1 MKSFSLFK
9 AWSRADLAVLALLA
23 LPLSACSEKSLRFQ
37 ERFDRPSIVLVTLD
51 TVRADALGHEG
62 GQAETPFLD
71 ALAREGVRFEHA
83 YTTAPMTLPAH
94 TSMLTGLY
102 PAAHDIHENGRRI
115 SDDLDLLAER
125 LEEHG
130 YATAAFVS
138 GFPLARRF
146 GLDRGFDHYDDDF
159 GTGVE
164 RSAAETTERV
174 LRYLGDN
181 KTEPMFV
188 WVHYYDAHEPYLAP
202 EPFGSRW
209 KENPYYGEVSYVDVQ
224 LGRLIEAVRRDLNQP
239 VLIVVGDHGESL
251 GDHGELRHGNLLYQ
265 SVMRVPLLVSGPTL
279 DAMTVSTAVST
290 RRVFHTILGLAG
302 GDPSG
307 SLLDQAGVGSAGNV
321 LPGEVVPSDVV
332 IAEAMKPFLQYGWQ
346 PQVMAVSGRT
356 KAIRSGDTV
365 EIYDVVSDP
374 TESKDLA
381 PDHRLDP
388 AILEALRTYPLPSL
402 DSVEGAGLDADERKK
417 LAALGYFSSNEIP
430 THRLDVPRARDMT
443 HLFADL
449 DRGSGLFVQERWRES
464 ISVFEKIVDQDP
476 DNLMVNLRL
485 AVAHSLDGRR
495 PEAERYFEWA
505 ERIDPDSVDRRRY
518 LALHHCRFGD
528 LDRAESL
535 LGPLLPRLGGSI
547 AALECLSEIRLRQGR
562 FDEAARLLARVAAL
576 QPDSAAI
583 RERLGEARMAAGETQ
598 AAIDAFE
605 AARGFDPAGFD
616 RHLEL
621 GVLYLAAR
629 NLEPAVRELE
639 SVPPTHPGY
648 PMALFKR
655 AQVSVLR
662 GEPDRGER
670 VRLAYRHA
678 NATTR
683 SLIASESLFRGIRL
697 D

>member
-1 MKSFSLFK
+1 
-9 AWSRADLAVLALLA
+9 
-23 LPLSACSEKSLRFQ
+23 
-37 ERFDRPSIVLVTLD
+37 
-51 TVRADALGHEG
+51 
-62 GQAETPFLD
+62 
-71 ALAREGVRFEHA
+71 
-83 YTTAPMTLPAH
+83 
-94 TSMLTGLY
+94 
-102 PAAHDIHENGRRI
+102 
-115 SDDLDLLAER
+115 
-125 LEEHG
+125 
-130 YATAAFVS
+130 
-138 GFPLARRF
+138 
-146 GLDRGFDHYDDDF
+146 
-159 GTGVE
+159 
-164 RSAAETTERV
+164 
-174 LRYLGDN
+174 
-181 KTEPMFV
+181 MFV
-188 WVHYYDAHEPYLAP
+188 WVHYYDAHEPYLPP

-265 SVMRVPLLVSGPTL
+265 GVMRVPLLVSGPKL

-307 SLLDQAGVGSAGNV
+307 SLLDQAGVVTAGDV
-321 LPGEVVPSDVV
+321 LPGEVVVG
-332 IAEAMKPFLQYGWQ
+332 EAMKPFLQYGWQ

-485 AVAHSLDGRR
+485 AVAYSLSGRR
-495 PEAERYFEWA
+495 QEAESYFERA

-518 LALHHCRFGD
+518 LALHYCRFGD

-535 LGPLLPRLGGSI
+535 LGPLLPRLGGNL
-547 AALECLSEIRLRQGR
+547 AALECFSEIRFGQGR
-562 FDEAARLLARVAAL
+562 FDEAARLLARVATL

-598 AAIDAFE
+598 AAIAAFE
-605 AARGFDPAGFD
+605 AARDFDAEAFD

-621 GVLYLAAR
+621 GVLYLAAH
-629 NLEPAVRELE
+629 NLELAVRELE

-662 GEPDRGER
+662 GEPDREER

-678 NATTR
+678 NTTTR

-697 D
+697 N